1 VTSYRARVLDGAGVE
16 LTTGPG
22 VAFEVGGGLEPT
34 RDPLCVG
41 LMPICTGPSTQWV
54 HAVRLGPGFVTAQ
67 WGGMT
72 GQINV
77 EIVDGGCG

>member
-1 VTSYRARVLDGAGVE
+1 MSPSRSGFSALVEETDRPVLLCRAW
-16 LTTGPG
+16 
-22 VAFEVGGGLEPT
+22 LEPT

-72 GQINV
+72 GRINV